1 MAGTGAAG
9 WRWDPSL
16 YEGSAAY
23 YTRGRVPYPPKLI
36 ALIIDELDLDGHGRL
51 LDVGCGPGS
60 LTVPLATHVEQAVG
74 VDPDEQMLVEAS
86 HQATAAGVTNIKW
99 VHRRGEDLSLDLGR
113 FQVVTM
119 AQSFHWMDRGQV
131 AGLLHQL
138 LTRDGA
144 IVYVHATTHQGVD
157 GTARLAYPRPPR
169 EEIDALVATFLG
181 QERRAGRGF
190 RHLGPV
196 SEDERSQI
204 EAGMFTEAGFVRPV
218 RRTVPGWLVTRV
230 TDEVMA
236 SVFSLSYAAPH
247 LFGDR
252 RGTFEQEVRGLLN
265 QVSPTGLFSEQMREI
280 AVEIWRA

>member
-1 MAGTGAAG
+1 MAGTSAAG

-16 YEGSAAY
+16 YEGRAAY

-86 HQATAAGVTNIKW
+86 HQATAAGVTNVEW

-138 LTRDGA
+138 LLVTVRSC
-144 IVYVHATTHQGVD
+144 TCT
-157 GTARLAYPRPPR
+157 RPPTKEWTAPR
-169 EEIDALVATFLG
+169 GCPTRGRPA
-181 QERRAGRGF
+181 RRST
-190 RHLGPV
+190 L
-196 SEDERSQI
+196 
-204 EAGMFTEAGFVRPV
+204 
-218 RRTVPGWLVTRV
+218 
-230 TDEVMA
+230 
-236 SVFSLSYAAPH
+236 
-247 LFGDR
+247 
-252 RGTFEQEVRGLLN
+252 
-265 QVSPTGLFSEQMREI
+265 
-280 AVEIWRA
+280 